1 MSEIMNNQTLEQE
14 QPVQPKK
21 KYERDLKDRVNDVV
35 KHAIGVVLLL
45 YSLTLLIPIAWMLI
59 NSFKTYVE
67 YYQTTAFEF
76 PQALRFDNYSFI
88 LKNFHYTV
96 NSRDGTGKITYTLP
110 WMFLYSAI
118 WAIAPTLFRTLVT
131 TMCAYVIAKY
141 KFPGRDF
148 IYNFGIVMMIL
159 PIIGSGGA
167 GMILKRSLGVYNN
180 MFMMIITNASGA
192 FAGMHFM
199 MLHAAF
205 KGIPWEYA
213 EAVFIDGGG
222 HLRVF
227 TTIMMPMIM
236 PTVWVIV
243 LLGVISGWNDYSTF
257 LMWLPSYANI
267 AIGIYKFQYNRIE
280 MGTTMP
286 QILASFVLVSM
297 PIVILYVSVQKI
309 ITSNYMIGGLKG

>member
-1 MSEIMNNQTLEQE
+1 MDAATRKMFRKAAKLNRQRRE
-14 QPVQPKK
+14 
-21 KYERDLKDRVNDVV
+21 LKDKINDVV
-35 KHAIGVVLLL
+35 LHFIGFILLI
-45 YSLTLLIPIAWMLI
+45 YSLTLLIPIVWMLI
-59 NSFKTYVE
+59 NSFKTYTE
-67 YYQTTAFEF
+67 YYQTTAFDF
-76 PQALRFDNYSFI
+76 PKVLQFDNYIFI
-88 LKNFHYTV
+88 LKNFAYTV
-96 NSRDGTGKITYTLP
+96 NSRDGTGKIVYTLP
-110 WMFLYSAI
+110 WMFMYSAI
-118 WAIAPTLFRTLVT
+118 WAIVPTMFNALVT

-148 IYNFGIVMMIL
+148 IYNLGIVMMIL

-167 GMILKRSLGVYNN
+167 SMILKRSLGIYNN
-180 MFMMIITNASGA
+180 MFMMIITKASGA

-205 KGIPWEYA
+205 KAIPWEYA

-227 TTIMMPMIM
+227 ITIMMPMIM

-243 LLGVISGWNDYSTF
+243 LLGVISGWNDYKTF

-267 AIGIYKFQYNRIE
+267 AIGVYKFQYNRIE

-286 QILASFVLVSM
+286 QILASFAIVSL